1 VPELHGGWGSEE
13 TALRVSSL
21 QGAYFILALR
31 AQGLDC
37 GPISGF
43 DAAKVDDT
51 FFPGGRWRTNFL
63 LNIGYG
69 NRGPA
74 PSQTAAPRL
83 SRSHALGVVV
93 NYATAGDKKAQ
104 APSSATGSLP
114 KSHSSAIVP
123 LPLSTVTF
131 AGSSDSASLTA
142 SAIAASRSGYP
153 LRG

>member
-13 TALRVSSL
+13 TALRESSL

-37 GPISGF
+37 GPTSGF
-43 DAAKVDDT
+43 DAAKVDDA
-51 FFPGGRWRTNFL
+51 FFPGGWRTNFL

-93 NYATAGDKKAQ
+93 TFTAAGDKKLRLPVPRRGRCQRAILLR
-104 APSSATGSLP
+104 SCRCRCRRSL
-114 KSHSSAIVP
+114 
-123 LPLSTVTF
+123 
-131 AGSSDSASLTA
+131 
-142 SAIAASRSGYP
+142 SRARRIRP
-153 LRG
+153 V